1 MGNDK
6 KLLVFDVDG
15 TLAPHGEPIS
25 RKVAEALCELERRGH
40 VIAFASGKSA
50 EYLEGL
56 ARGIGLVGRCLIA
69 ENGGVI
75 FIGGKIYLTVQRP
88 LCFDHLQ
95 SEIVQLFPQ
104 ARVQHNMVNLTVMAV
119 GETLEAVAGHLR
131 SAGVCDNISCLFFLH
146 SDAAELLPEG
156 VDKGRALRQL
166 ASLAGF
172 NKVNVVAA
180 GNAENDVAM
189 RGEAAVFLAVGD
201 DIEADRHFAD
211 APALL
216 AYLLEVCI

>member
-1 MGNDK
+1 MVNDK

-15 TLAPHGEPIS
+15 TLAPHGKPIS
-25 RKVAEALCELERRGH
+25 RKAAEALCELERRGH
-40 VIAFASGKSA
+40 IIAFASGKSA

-56 ARGIGLVGRCLIA
+56 ARGIGLAGRCLIA

-75 FIGGKIYLTVQRP
+75 FMDGKIYLTVQRP
-88 LCFDHLQ
+88 MHFERLQ

-119 GETLEAVAGHLR
+119 GETLEAVAKHLK
-131 SAGVCDNISCLFFLH
+131 SSGMCDDKGCRFFLH

-156 VDKGRALRQL
+156 VDKGRALHQL
-166 ASLAGF
+166 RRLLGITKA
-172 NKVNVVAA
+172 NVIAA

-189 RGEAAVFLAVGD
+189 RGEAAEFLAVGD
-201 DIEADRHFAD
+201 EIEADRRFAN
-211 APALL
+211 ASALL
-216 AYLLEVCI
+216 DYILEVCT